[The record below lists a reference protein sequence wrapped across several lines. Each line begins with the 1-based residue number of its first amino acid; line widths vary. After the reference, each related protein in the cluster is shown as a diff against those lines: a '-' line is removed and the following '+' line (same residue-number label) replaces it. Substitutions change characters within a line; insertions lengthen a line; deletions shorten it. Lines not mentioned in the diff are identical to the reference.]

1 MGSGLSQGASVWLV
15 LAVAVLGANLP
26 FLNERLLSLMPLPGG
41 VKSLAWRVLELALLY
56 GALLGVGWVFERR
69 LGQIAPQGW
78 EFYAVTAALFL
89 VLAFP
94 GFTWRYL
101 LKQRG
106 PRPAADS

>member
-1 MGSGLSQGASVWLV
+1 MGGLSQSASVWLV
-15 LAVAVLGANLP
+15 LLVALLAANLP
-26 FLNERLLSLMPLPGG
+26 FVNERLLAVLPLPGG
-41 VKSLAWRVLELALLY
+41 TKRKNLAVRLAELVLLY
-56 GALLGVGWVFERR
+56 FAVGGIGLLFEQR

-101 LKQRG
+101 LKHRKG
-106 PRPAADS
+106 